1 MSLRKRATNK
11 ATQKAVEKV
20 LQSDLVPDAVL
31 QGAARAVTEAVDK
44 AVTMRWAM
52 ALRRADATEGTVEQR
67 VQEVSK
73 NFRKELT
80 SAGAAAGAVAAAPVV
95 GTGAAIAT
103 LGAEIGWLT
112 MRSAD
117 LIMTI
122 AAIHGHTEAT
132 VEERRSWVLA
142 ILAFGETAATEFAS
156 LADRMNVG
164 PTTGKGLKMPL
175 EVLERLN
182 ATLGASLISKFG
194 TRRGA
199 LAIGRILPF
208 GIGAVVGGGSNY
220 AMIGAVAKHA
230 DAFFRATPITVNVR
244 RIDGI
249 SVDGTSGPGHRPQAE
264 LPPPAR
270 PPAAGESKFRPWS
283 RR

>member
-11 ATQKAVEKV
+11 AAAKAVEKV
-20 LQSDLVPDAVL
+20 IQSDLVPNSVV
-31 QGAARAVTEAVDK
+31 QGAARAVTEGIDK

-52 ALRRADATEGTVEQR
+52 AIRRAEATEGTVEQR
-67 VQEVSK
+67 VRQVAK
-73 NFRKELT
+73 AFRKELT
-80 SAGAAAGAVAAAPVV
+80 GAGAAAGAVAAAPVV
-95 GTGAAIAT
+95 GTGTAIAT

-156 LADRMNVG
+156 LADKMNVG
-164 PTTGKGLKMPL
+164 PTSGKGLKMPL

-182 ATLGASLISKFG
+182 ATLGASLLSKFG
-194 TRRGA
+194 SRRGA
-199 LAIGRILPF
+199 LAVGRILPF
-208 GIGAVVGGGSNY
+208 GIGAVVGGGTNY
-220 AMIGAVAKHA
+220 AMIDAVGKHA
-230 DAFFRATPITVNVR
+230 DSFFRTTPITVKVR
-244 RIDGI
+244 RVDGI
-249 SVDGTSGPGHRPQAE
+249 PVGDTPPPPRPPME
-264 LPPPAR
+264 LPPPPR
-270 PPAAGESKFRPWS
+270 PPAGESKFRPWS